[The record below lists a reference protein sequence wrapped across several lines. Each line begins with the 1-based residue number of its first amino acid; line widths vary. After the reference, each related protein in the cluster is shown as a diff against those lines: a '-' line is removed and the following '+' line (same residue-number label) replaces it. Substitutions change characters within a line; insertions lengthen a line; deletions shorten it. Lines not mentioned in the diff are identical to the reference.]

1 MPDILYIYDQFIFAF
16 AALIG
21 TILGCWLL
29 LWLMLRPSGQELTKP
44 FAGVAP
50 PFMNILGVL
59 FALTLA
65 FLGNDTWSAHD
76 RAVKAVSAEADSL
89 RGLAIIVGRLAPQVR
104 EEADDALRAYA
115 AMAVAEWPDLARRES
130 SDTTSRAADR
140 LLETMTSPALTS
152 ALAPPVA
159 NSALGLAM
167 RVRESREERI
177 ALSQTHV
184 NPLKWLGMAF
194 LGLLTMI
201 SIAAVHIGA
210 PRAMILSVGLF
221 ALASAP
227 TAVIFLVH
235 GNPFNGAAAIS
246 GAPITAALR
255 PKEAP

>member
-1 MPDILYIYDQFIFAF
+1 MPSIFYVYDQFIFAF

-21 TILGCWLL
+21 TCFCCWVL
-29 LWLMLRPSGQELTKP
+29 LWLMLRPSVQALTKP
-44 FAGVAP
+44 FSGVAP

-76 RAVKAVSAEADSL
+76 RAVRAVSAESDSL
-89 RGLAIIVGRLAPQVR
+89 RGLAIVVGQLPPQVR
-104 EEADDALRAYA
+104 QDADDVLHDYA
-115 AMAVAEWPDLARRES
+115 TKAVAEWPDLARREV
-130 SDTTSRAADR
+130 SDATSQAADR
-140 LLETMTSPALTS
+140 LLKTMTSPALTS

-159 NSALGLAM
+159 SSALGLAM

-184 NPLKWLGMAF
+184 NQLKWLGMAF
-194 LGLLTMI
+194 LGFLTMI
-201 SIAAVHIGA
+201 SVAVVHIGA

-227 TAVIFLVH
+227 TAVIVLVH

-246 GAPITAALR
+246 GGPITTALR
-255 PKEAP
+255 SR

>member
-1 MPDILYIYDQFIFAF
+1 
-16 AALIG
+16 
-21 TILGCWLL
+21 
-29 LWLMLRPSGQELTKP
+29 MLRPTGQELTKP

-65 FLGNDTWSAHD
+65 FLGNDTWNAHD
-76 RAVKAVSAEADSL
+76 RAVRAVSAEADSL
-89 RGLAIIVGRLAPQVR
+89 RGLTLIVGQLSPQLQRDAR
-104 EEADDALRAYA
+104 ESLHAYA
-115 AMAVAEWPDLARRES
+115 AMAVAEWSDLARREAS
-130 SDTTSRAADR
+130 PATSHAADR
-140 LLETMTSPALTS
+140 LLEAMTSPALTS
-152 ALAPPVA
+152 ALAAPVA
-159 NSALGLAM
+159 ISALGLTM

-194 LGLLTMI
+194 LGLLTMV
-201 SIAAVHIGA
+201 SVAVIHIGA

-227 TAVIFLVH
+227 TAVIVLVH

-246 GAPITAALR
+246 GAPIIAALR
-255 PKEAP
+255 TWEAP

>member
-1 MPDILYIYDQFIFAF
+1 
-16 AALIG
+16 
-21 TILGCWLL
+21 
-29 LWLMLRPSGQELTKP
+29 MLRPSGQALTKP

-76 RAVKAVSAEADSL
+76 RAVRAVSAEADSL
-89 RGLAIIVGRLAPQVR
+89 RGLAIIIGQLSPQAQQDAR
-104 EEADDALRAYA
+104 EALRAYA
-115 AMAVAEWPDLARRES
+115 GMAVAEWPDLARRKAS
-130 SDTTSRAADR
+130 TATSQAADR
-140 LLETMTSPALTS
+140 LLETMASPALTS

-184 NPLKWLGMAF
+184 NQLKWLGMAF

-221 ALASAP
+221 ALAAAP
-227 TAVIFLVH
+227 TAVIVLVH

-255 PKEAP
+255 SR